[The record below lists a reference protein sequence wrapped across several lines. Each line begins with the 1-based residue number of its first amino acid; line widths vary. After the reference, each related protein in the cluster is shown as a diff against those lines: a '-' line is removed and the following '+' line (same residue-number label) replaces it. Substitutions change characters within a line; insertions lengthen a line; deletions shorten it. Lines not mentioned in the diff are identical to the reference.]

1 MSLQEQACQLIYDLP
16 EEKLETVIHIL
27 ISMKPSI
34 PESLTEKQKAY
45 RELMTLR
52 DEFSKSGVQI
62 SDSERSAALE
72 EKYGVIV

>member
-45 RELMTLR
+45 RNLMVLR
-52 DEFSKSGVQI
+52 DTFTESGVQV
-62 SDSERSAALE
+62 SDSVRSVTLD